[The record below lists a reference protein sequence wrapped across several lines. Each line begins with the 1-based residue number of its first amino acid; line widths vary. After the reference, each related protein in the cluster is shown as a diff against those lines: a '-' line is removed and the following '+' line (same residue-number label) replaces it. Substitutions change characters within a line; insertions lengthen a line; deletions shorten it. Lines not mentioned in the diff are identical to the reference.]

1 MYYVEDNAWLYFESG
16 YGIIKTKAY
25 GNTEKEK
32 QWGRRYETETLCN
45 EKSLA
50 AGIVRFD
57 FVWVRGAV
65 CRSGRKRGDP
75 AGEAHRTGTAG
86 DDGRDKIYPAGGI

>member
-32 QWGRRYETETLCN
+32 TM
-45 EKSLA
+45 
-50 AGIVRFD
+50 
-57 FVWVRGAV
+57 GAQ
-65 CRSGRKRGDP
+65 
-75 AGEAHRTGTAG
+75 
-86 DDGRDKIYPAGGI
+86 I